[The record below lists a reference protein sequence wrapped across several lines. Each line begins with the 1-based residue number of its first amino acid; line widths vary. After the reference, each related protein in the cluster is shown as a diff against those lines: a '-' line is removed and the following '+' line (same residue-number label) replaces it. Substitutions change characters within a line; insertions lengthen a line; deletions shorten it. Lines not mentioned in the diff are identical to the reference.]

1 MIGSGTGA
9 TALVERCA
17 FFNNSVLNTSMGG
30 GGMVVDGSTGA
41 VAMSVVVRDS
51 VFSDN
56 WVTSSEI
63 PHSSA
68 GGGLLVVLADALV
81 ENTTFLRN
89 RVDGVGGGMAAL
101 TDDSAPGQQIT
112 VRNSTFSANYASSEG
127 GGLFS
132 SNLTLQNST
141 FSGNG
146 ADNMMNSPT
155 GVGGSIAYVTTLNYS
170 NNIIANSQG
179 GKDCAESFMWSGGA
193 TIVTNINNLVEDGT
207 GSDGGVNFL
216 TGDPRLTQLAD
227 NGGAVTAAGYA
238 LQTHALELDSPARD
252 TGDPATCLPAD
263 QRRLARPQG
272 SACDRGAHEV
282 GALHLQATVTP
293 ASAAPYQGLVTY
305 TLVLTNTG
313 ASLAASAWLSDT
325 LPPGVTFEQWIVSPT
340 HTTLVNDVIN
350 WGDDLPAGATRT
362 WRFTARNTGAL
373 DQPGDYGDTLVNFAQ
388 AGSDAG
394 YRAAE
399 EAVLTVECGD
409 PPMVQTRNMDGLCSL
424 RQIIADAPADAII
437 TFRTELDGQTIA
449 FDYTP
454 DPYFYW
460 RTPAPPENLLEIT
473 KNLTIDAS
481 SLSAPMILD
490 GNHWGRILHV
500 SNNAQV
506 TLNHLTLTH
515 GEHRVVGYYP
525 HPSYPDPPHGGA
537 LKVDAGAV
545 VTLTQ
550 MNVISNTLY
559 NYYLTS
565 DAYGNPIE
573 EFIRGSGGGVYN
585 AGVLIVQ
592 DSVIAKNHTD
602 HGGGIRN
609 VWTGS
614 LVVSNT
620 IFSDNQ
626 ADYLWGGGVW
636 NNGVI
641 NVSDSTF
648 SNNQSW
654 DYGGGLAMSTED
666 SWPPPTGIVRNST
679 FMGNRGVVGGGITVF
694 TGQLLVENSTFLSN
708 TAVDGYG
715 TGGSGG
721 GIYSNGALTVTNS
734 TFISNTTPGQGGG
747 IESTSSGRRVLVNNT
762 FSGNRAVNGGGIYNN
777 GTLHAW
783 NNIIAHSPTGGDCVG
798 TFATNVNNLVE
809 DGSCGAAFSGDPLL
823 GEIAYTGL
831 GSTAVLP
838 LLPTSPAIDAG
849 DNATCLAADQRGEL
863 RADLGCDIGAYEL
876 KYADSDT
883 VIRPVTTTL
892 TTFGPALA
900 GILRDAGFTN
910 PGAITVTRSTAWNPQ
925 GPESIGAWWE
935 ITPAVTSGFSLTLQ
949 LCYTPAELGALTEG
963 NLRFWRYHENA
974 WTQIGGAPALST
986 VNGYRCAA
994 LSGVDQLSIWT
1005 LATSE
1010 PTAVSISYFSA
1021 IQQPGLVGLW
1031 GAGVVLGMVAIII
1044 WRRRK
1049 Q

>member
-1 MIGSGTGA
+1 MARAATLTVTNTSDSGAGSLRQAIADAASGDTITFDASLAGLTITLSSPLGIAQNLTLDARSLLTPITLSGNNAVRVLQVTGGQVSLHGLTIAHGKVAGIDNHGGGLRVSAGAAVTITHSAFVSNVAGEMGGAIYSISNLTVLTSTFTNNTTGVGADDYYVHGGAIGFGELYGSTAIHLVVKDSVFTGNSTFGQGGGQGGGLSVIGSGTGA

-424 RQIIADAPADAII
+424 RQIIAD
-437 TFRTELDGQTIA
+437 
-449 FDYTP
+449 
-454 DPYFYW
+454 
-460 RTPAPPENLLEIT
+460 
-473 KNLTIDAS
+473 
-481 SLSAPMILD
+481 
-490 GNHWGRILHV
+490 
-500 SNNAQV
+500 
-506 TLNHLTLTH
+506 
-515 GEHRVVGYYP
+515 
-525 HPSYPDPPHGGA
+525 
-537 LKVDAGAV
+537 
-545 VTLTQ
+545 
-550 MNVISNTLY
+550 
-559 NYYLTS
+559 
-565 DAYGNPIE
+565 
-573 EFIRGSGGGVYN
+573 
-585 AGVLIVQ
+585 
-592 DSVIAKNHTD
+592 
-602 HGGGIRN
+602 
-609 VWTGS
+609 
-614 LVVSNT
+614 
-620 IFSDNQ
+620 
-626 ADYLWGGGVW
+626 
-636 NNGVI
+636 
-641 NVSDSTF
+641 
-648 SNNQSW
+648 
-654 DYGGGLAMSTED
+654 
-666 SWPPPTGIVRNST
+666 
-679 FMGNRGVVGGGITVF
+679 
-694 TGQLLVENSTFLSN
+694 
-708 TAVDGYG
+708 
-715 TGGSGG
+715 
-721 GIYSNGALTVTNS
+721 
-734 TFISNTTPGQGGG
+734 
-747 IESTSSGRRVLVNNT
+747 
-762 FSGNRAVNGGGIYNN
+762 
-777 GTLHAW
+777 
-783 NNIIAHSPTGGDCVG
+783 
-798 TFATNVNNLVE
+798 
-809 DGSCGAAFSGDPLL
+809 
-823 GEIAYTGL
+823 
-831 GSTAVLP
+831 
-838 LLPTSPAIDAG
+838 
-849 DNATCLAADQRGEL
+849 
-863 RADLGCDIGAYEL
+863 
-876 KYADSDT
+876 
-883 VIRPVTTTL
+883 
-892 TTFGPALA
+892 
-900 GILRDAGFTN
+900 
-910 PGAITVTRSTAWNPQ
+910 
-925 GPESIGAWWE
+925 
-935 ITPAVTSGFSLTLQ
+935 
-949 LCYTPAELGALTEG
+949 
-963 NLRFWRYHENA
+963 
-974 WTQIGGAPALST
+974 
-986 VNGYRCAA
+986 
-994 LSGVDQLSIWT
+994 
-1005 LATSE
+1005 
-1010 PTAVSISYFSA
+1010 
-1021 IQQPGLVGLW
+1021 
-1031 GAGVVLGMVAIII
+1031 
-1044 WRRRK
+1044 
-1049 Q
+1049 